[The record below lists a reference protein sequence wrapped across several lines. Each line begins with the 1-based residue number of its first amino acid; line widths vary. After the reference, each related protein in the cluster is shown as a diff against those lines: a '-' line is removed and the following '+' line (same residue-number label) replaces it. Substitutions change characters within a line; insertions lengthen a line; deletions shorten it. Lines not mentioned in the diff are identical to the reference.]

1 MGFAEITIL
10 EVDCAQAEESLRSR
24 NDVIVPY
31 ILSNTPPEDWK
42 GYFEEQAPVS
52 ANAKI
57 VGNTIRYKCPKDK
70 AAIQRDGVC
79 WKIVASL
86 VEDANRY
93 YLESELR
100 REQELDRQKK
110 KRQEQQQP
118 SEFEIE
124 WDRYMGRD

>member
-1 MGFAEITIL
+1 MRFAEITIL
-10 EVDCAQAEESLRSR
+10 DVDCAQAEELDSG

-31 ILSNTPPEDWK
+31 ILSCTPPQEWK
-42 GYFEEQAPVS
+42 DYFEEQAPVS
-52 ANAKI
+52 ANATI

-70 AAIQRDGVC
+70 AEIQRGGGC
-79 WKIVASL
+79 WKMVASL

-93 YLESELR
+93 YLESEMR

-110 KRQEQQQP
+110 ERQEQP